1 MDKKR
6 NMVNE
11 IYEITDIIRK
21 HISRNKASVD
31 DDEVMLITVRLKP
44 LFS

>member
-21 HISRNKASVD
+21 HISRTKASVE
-31 DDEVMLITVRLKP
+31 DDEVMETFDL
-44 LFS
+44 